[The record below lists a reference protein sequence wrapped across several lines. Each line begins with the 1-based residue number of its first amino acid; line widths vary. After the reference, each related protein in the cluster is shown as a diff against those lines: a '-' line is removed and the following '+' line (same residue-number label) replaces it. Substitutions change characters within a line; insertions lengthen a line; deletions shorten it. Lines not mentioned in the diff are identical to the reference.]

1 MVMSPIK
8 EQLYFQCFNEII
20 RQITIKNPEHGNV
33 MIRIRDDLKM
43 SIDGYRKLQE
53 SMIAKDIRK
62 LLLKEKEKSNLEK
75 MVQQLMS
82 ENERLEAEFAETTKM
97 TQELELEIADKREEQ
112 ALNRAK
118 ELDDIKKEMEII
130 KDRLRSEIA
139 RDRRE
144 RPK

>member
-1 MVMSPIK
+1 
-8 EQLYFQCFNEII
+8 
-20 RQITIKNPEHGNV
+20 
-33 MIRIRDDLKM
+33 
-43 SIDGYRKLQE
+43 
-53 SMIAKDIRK
+53 
-62 LLLKEKEKSNLEK
+62 

-130 KDRLRSEIA
+130 KVRTT
-139 RDRRE
+139 
-144 RPK
+144 RPIRYIVCSIHYFELFYF